1 MMERKE
7 MVQHPQHYVS
17 HPSGVE
23 CIEII
28 RHYTCDIANAQK
40 YLWRAGLKEEEGM
53 TQRQKEIE
61 DCHKAIWYLR
71 DYMQN
76 AAKVQRITVSKL
88 PPHPSGVDCEAI
100 ASFYCEEIAQ
110 AFREIWFVGLIVDG
124 VLIRPRGEM
133 TQVFRAIRAIERH
146 IVKLLKKDEG

>member
-28 RHYTCDIANAQK
+28 RHYVCDIANALK
-40 YLWRAGLKEEEGM
+40 YLWRAGLKDEEGL

-61 DCHKAIWYLR
+61 DCRKAIWYLQ
-71 DYMQN
+71 DYMKN
-76 AAKVQRITVSKL
+76 AVKVQRVTVSGQQV
-88 PPHPSGVDCEAI
+88 HPSGIDCEVI
-100 ASFYCEEIAQ
+100 ASCYCKDVAQ
-110 AFREIWFVGLIVDG
+110 AFRELWSVGLVVDG
-124 VLIRPRGEM
+124 VLTRPTCEM
-133 TQVFRAIRAIERH
+133 LRVYHAIQSINNH
-146 IVKLLKKDEG
+146 IKRLLEDKTS